1 MANAFVFVEGFG
13 LVSVVGVVGAGMQ
26 VMDTYDNA
34 KSADEKAEG
43 YGNAAG
49 GLAGGL
55 AGAAAGAA
63 LGSFIPIVGTL
74 IGGIIGGALGA
85 WGGGELGATVGKA
98 AFGSKAPVNPVPLMM
113 RDAVPTGGLKMG
125 DVARSLAQQQ
135 ASAATPMMLKLA
147 EPSKKVPGKVEQNL
161 SFAPQLSVT
170 VQGDVKDPRQ
180 LSQELTPH
188 MQRLLEDYGQQVAR
202 RNLYDAP
209 HV

>member
-1 MANAFVFVEGFG
+1 MRP
-13 LVSVVGVVGAGMQ
+13 LLPSQ
-26 VMDTYDNA
+26 
-34 KSADEKAEG
+34 DEKAEG

-74 IGGIIGGALGA
+74 IGGIIGDALGT
-85 WGGGELGATVGKA
+85 WGGGELGGAVGKA
-98 AFGSKAPVNPVPLMM
+98 AFGSKAPINPVPLMM
-113 RDAVPTGGLKMG
+113 RDALPTGGLKMG
-125 DVARSLAQQQ
+125 DVARSMAQQQ

-147 EPSKKVPGKVEQNL
+147 EPTKQAPGKVEQRL
-161 SFAPQLSVT
+161 SFAPNLQVT

-180 LSQELTPH
+180 LSQELMPH
-188 MQRLLEDYGQQVAR
+188 IQRLLEEYGQQVAR
-202 RNLYDAP
+202 RSLYDAP